1 MVKQVEDF
9 IKVMQKENCTFFIAF
24 EQDGEQILGSSGTY
38 ENLADMLNI
47 VTQNNKDISALM
59 AEVGLARTS
68 ELVADKINAHP
79 EDVTNK
85 LMELLN
91 NIYDKKVQ
99 I

>member
-1 MVKQVEDF
+1 M
-9 IKVMQKENCTFFIAF
+9 
-24 EQDGEQILGSSGTY
+24 
-38 ENLADMLNI
+38 
-47 VTQNNKDISALM
+47 M